1 MSGSPHALD
10 KLAGGLIMLR
20 KLASYFGT
28 AVLFCGIAAP
38 QSTAIVYQPIP
49 EHCRDFYFFGGHGL
63 GEGGA
68 GDWGSTVQDI
78 YNNYVKSINDADPD
92 VSVDG
97 EAIAYP
103 RTEFPGFGPV
113 EYAKEALKKERPEVA
128 AGADALKKQLTS
140 RISAC
145 QGVEHYV
152 LAGFSQGAW
161 VIHQYL
167 KNVPK
172 EMLDK
177 ISGVAV
183 LGDPQFTG
191 SGIISKLLPNYAIH
205 PYFPP
210 GVRHQ
215 SLCLSYDL
223 LRAGRAVNDPICRFS
238 YTDFT
243 RGDKSDRKYCE
254 LAAKGLIDTIWCPHL
269 RYVQTGGTKRVAE
282 FLVSVS

>member
-1 MSGSPHALD
+1 
-10 KLAGGLIMLR
+10 MLR
-20 KLASYFGT
+20 KLAFCFG
-28 AVLFCGIAAP
+28 ALVLCFGIATHQATA
-38 QSTAIVYQPIP
+38 STRQPIP
-49 EHCRDFYFFGGHGL
+49 EHCRDLYFFGGHGL

-68 GDWGSTVQDI
+68 GDWGNTVQDV
-78 YNNYVKSINDADPD
+78 YNNYVKGISGADPD

-103 RTEFPGFGPV
+103 RTEFPKFGPA
-113 EYAKEALKKERPEVA
+113 EYVKERFKGERPEVV
-128 AGADALKKQLTS
+128 AGAAALKRQLAS
-140 RISAC
+140 RISDC
-145 QGVEHYV
+145 RGTEHYV

-167 KNVPK
+167 KSAPK
-172 EMLDK
+172 EVLDK

-183 LGDPQFTG
+183 LGDPQFKKT
-191 SGIISKLLPNYAIH
+191 GIIPKLLPNYVIN

-223 LRAGRAVNDPICRFS
+223 PRAGRAVNDPICRFS
-238 YTDFT
+238 LVDFT
-243 RGDKSDRKYCE
+243 RGDESDLRNCE

-269 RYVQTGGTKRVAE
+269 RYVQSGGTKRLAD
-282 FLVSVS
+282 FLVNAS